1 MLFIDNHWYTENAIA
16 LMLVPLGVN
25 LQEMT
30 NQQVWPYEYSS
41 QYCKTDLTTKLQL
54 GAQYQILIKKNQ
66 FLKHESAEG
75 R

>member
-1 MLFIDNHWYTENAIA
+1 
-16 LMLVPLGVN
+16 MLVPLGVN
-25 LQEMT
+25 PLEMT

-41 QYCKTDLTTKLQL
+41 QYCRTDLKMKLQL